1 MVKAAKWYIF
11 KLSLEVP
18 QKENFLNAQPLLF
31 FLYKV

>member
-18 QKENFLNAQPLLF
+18 QKETFSNAQPFL